1 MQTQIGQLASS
12 LSQLQS
18 QGSGQMPSQTI
29 PNPKGNVSV
38 ITLRNGKQ
46 VIEPP
51 TMHGKVD
58 QRGEKENSITPEK
71 LEKQEQSK
79 ELQKDAE
86 QVESSTKQP
95 ETKMKIPLPFP
106 NRKTQSK

>member
-1 MQTQIGQLASS
+1 
-12 LSQLQS
+12 
-18 QGSGQMPSQTI
+18 MPSQTI

-46 VIEPP
+46 AIEPP
-51 TMHGKVD
+51 TVHEKAD
-58 QRGEKENSITPEK
+58 QRVEKENTITPGK
-71 LEKQEQSK
+71 LEMQKQSK
-79 ELQKDAE
+79 EFRKDAK
-86 QVESSTKQP
+86 QAESSTKQP